1 MEVNSAEVSG
11 ERRGRGQRCR
21 SRFGG
26 KKHQRGVWMVCE
38 ELLRPRLR
46 LSLHERC
53 CKAVLDGGM
62 DASQAG
68 LRVFG
73 FLKGPFRFE
82 VGALR
87 RIRAAVVHSQ
97 PSAPQ
102 KMVK

>member
-1 MEVNSAEVSG
+1 
-11 ERRGRGQRCR
+11 
-21 SRFGG
+21 
-26 KKHQRGVWMVCE
+26 MVCE
-38 ELLRPRLR
+38 ELLRPRLC

-62 DASQAG
+62 DVSQAG

-97 PSAPQ
+97 PSCTSENG
-102 KMVK
+102 KMITKKKQP